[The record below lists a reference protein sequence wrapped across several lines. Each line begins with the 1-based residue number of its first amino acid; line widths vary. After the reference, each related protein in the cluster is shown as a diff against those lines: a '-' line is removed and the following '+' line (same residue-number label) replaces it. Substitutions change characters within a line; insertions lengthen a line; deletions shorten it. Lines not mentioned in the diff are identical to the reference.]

1 MKTIP
6 KNWRWT
12 TIGEVVEPVIEQ
24 SGPSGKG
31 SFTYIDISSIDNKRK
46 AITEPK
52 TLHVKEAPSR
62 ARQKLL
68 PNDVLVSMT
77 RPNLNAVAIVP
88 SELRNAIGSTGFCV
102 LRAKEVIP
110 KLLFYLTQTSSFIN
124 AMCEVVQG
132 ALYPAV
138 RPKDIKNHQIPVAP
152 IDEQEKIVEEIET
165 QFTRLDAGVTALKRA
180 QANLKR
186 YRAAVLKAACEGKL
200 VPTEAELAKAEGRSY
215 ETGEQLLQRILAERR
230 AKWEE
235 ENKKGGKKKDVEPKG
250 PEVSKLPKLPEGWA
264 WATVGQVSNTVQ
276 YGYTASANKNTSGVR
291 FLRITDI
298 QNGNVNW
305 DVVPTCKIPGRIIKD
320 YKLQTDDIV
329 FARTGATVGKSFRL
343 RGQFPESVFA
353 SYLIRVKP
361 TSQLLSDWLDVCF
374 QSPDYWSQIKV
385 SSVGIGQPNVN
396 GTKLCALR
404 VPIPPAKE
412 QQRIVNEVERMSSVM
427 DELDNVLTASN
438 KRSDNLRNAVLQH
451 MLILNTK

>member
-1 MKTIP
+1 MKTVKNTEVKSVGDIFKVVGGGTPSTAVSKYWNGSIP
-6 KNWRWT
+6 WVT
-12 TIGEVVEPVIEQ
+12 SADIDDHFTITP
-24 SGPSGKG
+24 
-31 SFTYIDISSIDNKRK
+31 RK
-46 AITEPK
+46 AIT
-52 TLHVKEAPSR
+52 KEAIENS
-62 ARQKLL
+62 ATHLL
-68 PNDVLVSMT
+68 PKGSIIVVT
-77 RPNLNAVAIVP
+77 RVGLGKVGIAHTDLCFSQDSQGLFVDDTICDTKYAAYQLQRNVQIFKHISRGTTINGVTKKQLLNVP
-88 SELRNAIGSTGFCV
+88 FILPA
-102 LRAKEVIP
+102 LKEQ
-110 KLLFYLTQTSSFIN
+110 K
-124 AMCEVVQG
+124 
-132 ALYPAV
+132 
-138 RPKDIKNHQIPVAP
+138 
-152 IDEQEKIVEEIET
+152 KIVEEIET
-165 QFTRLDAGVTALKRA
+165 QFTRLDAGVAALKRA

-200 VPTEAELAKAEGRSY
+200 VPTEVELANAEGRSY

-235 ENKKGGKKKDVEPKG
+235 ENKKKGGKKKYVESKG
-250 PEVSKLPKLPEGWA
+250 PDVSNLPKLPEGWA